1 MAILTPAF
9 IDDMSWAMAEVYGAV
24 TDQILINLAHY
35 FPYFDENKLPASS
48 FAYQADMLAQMGQ
61 VNRETTAIIRR
72 ALGDADDTLKK
83 VLNQAIMHSVGSV
96 NNALWGA
103 VVDGIFS
110 APKVPVLAPNQMQA
124 FKLYY
129 QQAAQRLNLVNTV
142 MLESTKQAYQATV
155 ADIAYRVHIAQ
166 SALNIAAGEAVTGVS
181 TWNTAAKHAMDRLK
195 DDGIVG
201 FIDHG
206 GHRWSAEA
214 YTAMDIRTTVAN
226 TARAAVWETNESF
239 GNDLY
244 VVSYHNGAR
253 PGCYPWQNKVI
264 SSTDNARTVTDLD
277 GNEIQVIA
285 QSDTSYGQAAG
296 LFGVN
301 CKHYPSPFIPG
312 VSLIRGEPQDEKANA
327 KAYAESQEQRRLER
341 RVREEKRDLL
351 MEKARGAPQ
360 SVIDAQRERVRA
372 AQADVQDFCVST
384 GRARHKDREG
394 VYTKR
399 EFPDK
404 NTYDVTTFTREQKE
418 LYDDYWQNGG
428 AQQGRTFG
436 QMGGAQQ
443 AQSNGEIDYDA
454 EIARLEAKKAEYM
467 RTHNR
472 FNRDPEEMRL
482 MQAEIQNL
490 ELGKLAAQQKA
501 QLAAEQARQAAKVA
515 QEQQTRAKWIA
526 QYDDEIAK
534 LRAKRQALFDAGTHS
549 KAETDKLLA
558 DIMRLEDEKKIVE
571 GGGYTMRQA
580 TVTRKIL
587 DTARGTAS
595 NIEFEAD
602 IYTMPDGMSFALK
615 QGINKAHQTL
625 TPEQLVNSY
634 YKTPKELREKSGI
647 NIIHVVDR
655 YNPNDAYWRKTYK
668 NFTKSYMT
676 GGKTITIYRHDY
688 EHDMDY
694 MLESLRHE
702 MGHGVD
708 SQNGWF
714 SDGQEWADA
723 RAADKAFSGG
733 VAESVSDYGKNS
745 NHEDFAESVMKY
757 TGSPTAFTAAFP
769 NRAKILERLVGVLK

>member
-35 FPYFDENKLPASS
+35 FPYFDESKLPASS
-48 FAYQADMLAQMGQ
+48 FAYQASMLAQMGQ

-195 DDGIVG
+195 SEGIVG

-285 QSDTSYGQAAG
+285 QSNTSYGQAAG

-372 AQADVQDFCVST
+372 AQADVQDFCDST
-384 GRARHKDREG
+384 GRERRKDREG

-404 NTYDVTTFTREQKE
+404 NTYDVATFTRKQKK

-436 QMGGAQQ
+436 QMGGTVQPVAQPAPKPV
-443 AQSNGEIDYDA
+443 AQPVPQPPPGYDII
-454 EIARLEAKKAEYM
+454 EKAVGV
-467 RTHNR
+467 
-472 FNRDPEEMRL
+472 P
-482 MQAEIQNL
+482 
-490 ELGKLAAQQKA
+490 LGKPIDI
-501 QLAAEQARQAAKVA
+501 EQAAKGANPDFNFDVQNTVNCQRCVQAYELRRRGYSVEAMPKPRRNNTVA
-515 QEQQTRAKWIA
+515 WGSEIFNGYGKSRAEAIRAYTLDIGADDVKKAIENAPDGARFSIYIKWKSTRSAHVFIGEKVGGAVRYVDPQTGEMDVDEYFARGSKGRFG
-526 QYDDEIAK
+526 YFRMDDK
-534 LRAKRQALFDAGTHS
+534 PLT
-549 KAETDKLLA
+549 TDENL
-558 DIMRLEDEKKIVE
+558 V
-571 GGGYTMRQA
+571 TA
-580 TVTRKIL
+580 TVKKGR
-587 DTARGTAS
+587 
-595 NIEFEAD
+595 
-602 IYTMPDGMSFALK
+602 
-615 QGINKAHQTL
+615 
-625 TPEQLVNSY
+625 
-634 YKTPKELREKSGI
+634 
-647 NIIHVVDR
+647 
-655 YNPNDAYWRKTYK
+655 
-668 NFTKSYMT
+668 
-676 GGKTITIYRHDY
+676 
-688 EHDMDY
+688 
-694 MLESLRHE
+694 
-702 MGHGVD
+702 
-708 SQNGWF
+708 
-714 SDGQEWADA
+714 
-723 RAADKAFSGG
+723 
-733 VAESVSDYGKNS
+733 
-745 NHEDFAESVMKY
+745 
-757 TGSPTAFTAAFP
+757 
-769 NRAKILERLVGVLK
+769 